1 MDNNDQENE
10 YVMDDLDLSNFGAD
24 GHSDKRKRRKLAKY
38 RNKCKKINAPTNDL
52 ISYLYHQLY
61 IPLSNDL
68 TNIPYYLK
76 YIIKYIFEFNSH
88 SLKFK
93 RLIHL
98 LAIVDVDLHKRI
110 QMMMEFSVILGFHFM
125 PKRPL
130 LIMCNDI
137 YIDIRLVIYI
147 LENKID
153 IMTDQVFYTITKQ
166 LINARN
172 QTDIAGIKHIITHY
186 YPLERFFK
194 FIETWKTKNLTTWW
208 IKPSNHV
215 VGMRLN
221 WYDHIQTLVMV
232 RVIKVIKLTKNIEY
246 FERALQIFIGLAT
259 NSITFRKSRHS
270 KISLVGLITNI
281 MQFRNYSF
289 RMRYTKTINISMAL
303 IDCNINGL
311 IKAVPDYND
320 NLLKF
325 KKINEQ
331 CNNLQM
337 LVLMCSKLNIIYDI
351 KRYITSYLI

>member
-1 MDNNDQENE
+1 MDNDGQEEE
-10 YVMDDLDLSNFGAD
+10 YIMDEVDLSKWSAD
-24 GHSDKRKRRKLAKY
+24 GHSDKRKRCKLVKY
-38 RNKCKKINAPTNDL
+38 RKQCEEINAPTNDL

-61 IPLSNDL
+61 TPLSNDL

-88 SLKFK
+88 ALKFK
-93 RLIHL
+93 RLINR
-98 LAIVDVDLHKRI
+98 LAMVGVDLRERI
-110 QMMMEFSVILGFHFM
+110 KMMMEFSVILGFHFM

-130 LIMCNDI
+130 LIMCNNI

-166 LINARN
+166 LINVRN

-194 FIETWKTKNLTTWW
+194 FIETWKTKNRTTWW
-208 IKPSNHV
+208 IKPRNHV
-215 VGMRLN
+215 FGMRLH
-221 WYDHIQTLVMV
+221 WYDHIETLVMV
-232 RVIKVIKLTKNIEY
+232 RVIKVIKLTKKIEY

-270 KISLVGLITNI
+270 KISLVGIITNI

-303 IDCNINGL
+303 LDCNINGL

-325 KKINEQ
+325 KKINEK